1 MCERD
6 TEAARWEHRVRVW
19 KSVNLLNFNL
29 SATVVSLRTL
39 QSTHRFINETP
50 RINSVSQSHSHSKAN
65 IVRRGKMWSNSVRS
79 PPRKEEQTHDSDT
92 RFSALIIICKSHS
105 TVLKCYIWNKR
116 RKTMFSNTKLCF
128 VFGLSVKYWTLFTHF
143 YPWTVIWKELFQK
156 FRRDNVSFSF
166 FFFLDPKCK
175 HGGQRSLKESIMRIR
190 GFTGE

>member
-1 MCERD
+1 MCVWER
-6 TEAARWEHRVRVW
+6 HRGSEMRTQ
-19 KSVNLLNFNL
+19 SESLEEREPAELRRLPFNL

-166 FFFLDPKCK
+166 FFFFFGPKM
-175 HGGQRSLKESIMRIR
+175 QTWRPAQS
-190 GFTGE
+190 